1 MHVPY
6 LVDVR
11 VLMISIPG
19 NRPRFQDIEKL
30 FQNRSVSE
38 IQKTKG
44 STYPIASDIL
54 AAHMD
59 PEYPSDHDIRV
70 TNKMRAKHVI
80 AMRLIRDSNNRMDA
94 ALEGYRGISNT
105 GGAYEHRFRFRDVP
119 FFKLVAP
126 GLEGGRVDIVAQS
139 VGRHVPDELVGLDA
153 VHDGVF

>member
-1 MHVPY
+1 MHIPY
-6 LVDVR
+6 LVDVC

-19 NRPRFQDIEKL
+19 NRRRFQDIEKL
-30 FQNRSVSE
+30 FQNWSVLE

-54 AAHMD
+54 AANMD
-59 PEYPSDHDIRV
+59 PQYPSDHDIRV
-70 TNKMRAKHVI
+70 TNKMQAKHVI

-94 ALEGYRGISNT
+94 ALEGDRGISNA
-105 GGAYEHRFRFRDVP
+105 GGTYEHRFCFRDVP

-139 VGRHVPDELVGLDA
+139 VGSHVPDELVGLDA

>member
-6 LVDVR
+6 LVDVS
-11 VLMISIPG
+11 VLMISIPR
-19 NRPRFQDIEKL
+19 NRRRFQDIEKL
-30 FQNRSVSE
+30 FQNWLVLE

-54 AAHMD
+54 ATHMD
-59 PEYPSDHDIRV
+59 PEYPSDHDIGV

-80 AMRLIRDSNNRMDA
+80 AMRLIRDSYNRMDA
-94 ALEGYRGISNT
+94 ALEGDRGLSNA
-105 GGAYEHRFRFRDVP
+105 GGTHEHRFRFRDVP

-126 GLEGGRVDIVAQS
+126 GLEGGRVDILAQS
-139 VGRHVPDELVGLDA
+139 IGRHVPDELVGLDA

>member
-19 NRPRFQDIEKL
+19 NRRRFQDIEKL
-30 FQNRSVSE
+30 FQNC
-38 IQKTKG
+38 
-44 STYPIASDIL
+44 DIL

-80 AMRLIRDSNNRMDA
+80 AMCLIRDPNNRMDA
-94 ALEGYRGISNT
+94 ALEGDRGISNA
-105 GGAYEHRFRFRDVP
+105 GGTYEHRFRFRDVP

-126 GLEGGRVDIVAQS
+126 GLESGRVDIFAQS